1 MRYKKFFIS
10 QILISLILLINCSL
24 VLAQP
29 TGPADPSDVNG
40 QNTTFK
46 TFAQKSGFTNQLTDK
61 PMSPLA
67 IITAIIKIA
76 LGFLGVIFL
85 ILIIISGFKWMTTN
99 NPEEIKK
106 IKAKIINA
114 VIGLII
120 VFAAYGLTTFIS
132 WAIFSS
138 LEPAVGL

>member
-1 MRYKKFFIS
+1 MRYQKFFIS
-10 QILISLILLINCSL
+10 QILISLVLLASCSL
-24 VLAQP
+24 VFAE
-29 TGPADPSDVNG
+29 PADPNANT

-46 TFAQKSGFTNQLTDK
+46 TFAQQSGFTKELTDK

-67 IITAIIKIA
+67 IITSVIKIA

-85 ILIIISGFKWMTTN
+85 VLIIISGFKWMTTN

-114 VIGLII
+114 IIGLLIA
-120 VFAAYGLTTFIS
+120 FAAYGLTTFIS
-132 WAIFSS
+132 GAIFSS
-138 LEPAVGL
+138 LEVPNA